1 MPEVFHSFAI
11 GLETRHDMIAD
22 QLHRIWGLAIK
33 EFQQLGRN
41 RLLLAFLILGPIM
54 ELGLM
59 GGLSGGGVENL
70 RLAVVDNDRT
80 SASRDLI
87 SRLDRTDE
95 LRFAG
100 YAQAVGEAERWMQD
114 GDIDAVAVIPPGY
127 AAALIDAAESAQI
140 QLVADGSHHVVSTVA
155 IGAAEDVAAEISR
168 DLGASHASN
177 SQGPVDLRF
186 VARFNRYLKDRPHSI
201 TAMLG
206 IVVFEVALVVAAQSI
221 AREREMGTLEQLR
234 VTPLGRLELMAGKA
248 IPTLVVGLVD
258 FLLMLGL
265 AAVAFDIPVR
275 GSVPL
280 LVLLTVPFVVA
291 QIGWGTLISLVS
303 RTQQQAMLFVF
314 ALAMIEVAFS
324 GFLVPSA
331 DMPAPMRIVSYAS
344 SVRHYLVVV
353 RGVALRGAGMRSLWI
368 PSIALTG
375 IAAALVLLAWAR
387 LRMGLDAGSLRQR
400 LLYALAA
407 LRERCRRPRRS
418 KPTRERGGPREWSRE
433 PA

>member
-1 MPEVFHSFAI
+1 MGSGAR
-11 GLETRHDMIAD
+11 TRMTGDR
-22 QLHRIWGLAIK
+22 LHRIWGLAVK

-41 RLLLAFLILGPIM
+41 RLLLAFLILGPII

-80 SASRDLI
+80 SASRSLI
-87 SRLDRTDE
+87 SRLDRTKE
-95 LRFAG
+95 LRFEG
-100 YAQAVGEAERWMQD
+100 YAEAVVEAERWMQD
-114 GDIDAVAVIPPGY
+114 GDIDAIAVIPPGY
-127 AAALIDAAESAQI
+127 AAALSDPAESAHI

-155 IGAAEDVAAEISR
+155 IGAAEDVAAEIGQDLAQSHSASSR
-168 DLGASHASN
+168 
-177 SQGPVDLRF
+177 GPVDLRF
-186 VARFNRYLKDRPHSI
+186 VARFNQYLKDRPHSI

-206 IVVFEVALVVAAQSI
+206 VVIFEVALVMAAQSI
-221 AREREMGTLEQLR
+221 ARERELGTLEQLR

-248 IPTLVVGLVD
+248 IPTLLVGLVD

-275 GSVPL
+275 GSLPL

-314 ALAMIEVAFS
+314 TLAMVEVAFS
-324 GFLVPSA
+324 GFLVPAA
-331 DMPAPMRIVSYAS
+331 DMPAVMRVISYGS
-344 SVRHYLVVV
+344 SLQHYLVIL
-353 RGVALRGAGMRSLWI
+353 RGIALRGASIGSLWL
-368 PSIALTG
+368 PAGALVG
-375 IAAALVLLAWAR
+375 IASTLILLAWGR
-387 LRMGLDAGSLRQR
+387 LQLGLDAGSLVDH
-400 LLYALAA
+400 LAA
-407 LRERCRRPRRS
+407 ACRRMRERCRMRR
-418 KPTRERGGPREWSRE
+418 RGKTDRKHPSTREWSRE

>member
-1 MPEVFHSFAI
+1 
-11 GLETRHDMIAD
+11 MIT
-22 QLHRIWGLAIK
+22 QHLHRIWGLAVK

-41 RLLLAFLILGPIM
+41 KLLLAFLILGPIM

-59 GGLSGGGVENL
+59 GSLSGGGVKNL

-80 SASRDLI
+80 RASRDMI
-87 SRLDRTDE
+87 AKLDRTDE
-95 LRFAG
+95 LRLVS
-100 YAQAVGEAERWMQD
+100 YADAVAEAERSMQD

-127 AAALIDAAESAQI
+127 ASALNDHGQSAQI

-168 DLGASHASN
+168 ELAASHTSAG
-177 SQGPVDLRF
+177 QGPVDLRF

-234 VTPLGRLELMAGKA
+234 VTPLRRFELVAGKG
-248 IPTLVVGLVD
+248 IPTLLVGLVD

-265 AAVAFDIPVR
+265 AAALFDVPVR
-275 GSVPL
+275 GSLPL
-280 LVLLTVPFVVA
+280 LTLLTVPFVVA
-291 QIGWGTLISLVS
+291 QIGWGTLISLIS

-314 ALAMIEVAFS
+314 ALAMVEVAFS
-324 GFLVPSA
+324 GFLVPAA
-331 DMPAPMRIVSYAS
+331 DMPAVMRVVSYAS
-344 SVRHYLVVV
+344 SMQHYLVIM
-353 RGVALRGAGMRSLWI
+353 RGIALRGAGLQSLWL
-368 PSIALTG
+368 PSVALLG
-375 IAAALVLLAWAR
+375 ISSTLVLLALAR
-387 LRMGLDAGSLRQR
+387 LRIGLDAGSLRHHLTIVIRR
-400 LLYALAA
+400 L
-407 LRERCRRPRRS
+407 RDRCRSRSARRS
-418 KPTRERGGPREWSRE
+418 AKKRGASQDWSRE